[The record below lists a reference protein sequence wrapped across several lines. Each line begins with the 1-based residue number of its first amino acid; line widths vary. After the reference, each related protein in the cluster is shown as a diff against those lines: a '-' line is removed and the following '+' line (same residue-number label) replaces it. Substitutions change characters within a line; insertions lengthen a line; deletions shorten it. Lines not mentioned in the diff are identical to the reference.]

1 MPARKKP
8 AGKKPTT
15 AAKTPAKKPT
25 AKPAPAP
32 ASPPAEK
39 KPATRSAGL
48 PVDPVK
54 LARARQLLRLED
66 DGATI
71 RRALDYLLEH
81 YHPVGHDEEE

>member
-8 AGKKPTT
+8 AGKKPAKSPEKS
-15 AAKTPAKKPT
+15 AAKPVEKPEPKPPAPT
-25 AKPAPAP
+25 KPAA
-32 ASPPAEK
+32 AK
-39 KPATRSAGL
+39 I

-54 LARARQLLRLED
+54 LARARQLLRLND

-71 RRALDYLLEH
+71 RRAIDYLLEH